1 MTKKYLLY
9 SKNYFSVTTLLLL
22 RQDICAF
29 EMLQE
34 KEPQKISKCEFE
46 FWNDLNPMFFK
57 NTPKNEFMYLDWKKP
72 QNAPGSTD
80 ADIILG

>member
-1 MTKKYLLY
+1 
-9 SKNYFSVTTLLLL
+9 
-22 RQDICAF
+22 
-29 EMLQE
+29 
-34 KEPQKISKCEFE
+34 
-46 FWNDLNPMFFK
+46 MFFK